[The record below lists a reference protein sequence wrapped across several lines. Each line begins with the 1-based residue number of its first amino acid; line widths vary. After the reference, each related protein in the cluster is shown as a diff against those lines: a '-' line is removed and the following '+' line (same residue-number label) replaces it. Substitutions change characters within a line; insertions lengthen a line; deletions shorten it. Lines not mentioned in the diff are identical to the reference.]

1 MSTQLLSKGTIVQ
14 HPRYGRGA
22 IVEFYEF
29 YNVTFVDVIFENY
42 VAGEEPVYLRLD
54 DLKIE

>member
-1 MSTQLLSKGTIVQ
+1 
-14 HPRYGRGA
+14 
-22 IVEFYEF
+22 VEFYEF